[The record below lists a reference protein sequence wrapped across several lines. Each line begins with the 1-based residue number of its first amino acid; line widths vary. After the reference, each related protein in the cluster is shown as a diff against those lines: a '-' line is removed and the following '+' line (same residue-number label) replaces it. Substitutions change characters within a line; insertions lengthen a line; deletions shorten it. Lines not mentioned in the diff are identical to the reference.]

1 MRVAGAT
8 RQDANNIDQ
17 MKESTQIG
25 EKGECTLQKKNRHI
39 TNDNITSQRE
49 KTTTSEHP
57 PQIKN
62 DSTNDKVASQRGR
75 GQHLRIFC
83 K

>member
-25 EKGECTLQKKNRHI
+25 EKGECTLQKKKPPHHQRQYNI
-39 TNDNITSQRE
+39 SEGEDNNI
-49 KTTTSEHP
+49 
-57 PQIKN
+57 
-62 DSTNDKVASQRGR
+62 
-75 GQHLRIFC
+75 
-83 K
+83 